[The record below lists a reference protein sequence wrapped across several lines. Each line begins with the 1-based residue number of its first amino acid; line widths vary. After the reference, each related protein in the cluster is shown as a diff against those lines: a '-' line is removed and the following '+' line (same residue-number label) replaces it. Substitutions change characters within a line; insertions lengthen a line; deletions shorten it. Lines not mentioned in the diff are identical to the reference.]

1 MEKYL
6 LLILKQEKDSAK
18 NIIASISIVLV
29 VCMIFLNILYNPF
42 LTIKPKNF
50 FDIFIIP
57 SIVLL
62 ILVIST
68 MIITYSFN
76 FYLKQNSKELGLIR
90 LMGYDLKKTIKY
102 YSIKIGI
109 LYFIAFAFS
118 ILILVIFIP
127 IIQFILYRLCSIK
140 GDVFYY
146 SWQAFIETVIIII
159 LILYIVIFYQIMY
172 INQTSVA
179 GLLKKDNIIS
189 SRKISKFLGF
199 SLPNIIYVDLFF
211 IGIIIIAM
219 LDFSGGLSIISFFG
233 VTGTYGLSKRC
244 IPMYLKNIAKK
255 NNNKDYYI
263 INSEVSLFMQQTSTL
278 LVFSILIHI
287 VLPILIGVMNGENI
301 LVFYIYNMAY
311 VLLNS
316 IICLC
321 IYKLFSSSLIEKK
334 YYYKKLYR
342 LGWTREKIKQ
352 VIYKSIV
359 LYYLILFIISI
370 LYIGAVAFSMR
381 RIDDVLLIIFLIIF
395 ECCIPFVILIDKS
408 FKLVSKIEV

>member
-1 MEKYL
+1 
-6 LLILKQEKDSAK
+6 
-18 NIIASISIVLV
+18 
-29 VCMIFLNILYNPF
+29 
-42 LTIKPKNF
+42 
-50 FDIFIIP
+50 
-57 SIVLL
+57 
-62 ILVIST
+62 
-68 MIITYSFN
+68 
-76 FYLKQNSKELGLIR
+76 
-90 LMGYDLKKTIKY
+90 
-102 YSIKIGI
+102 
-109 LYFIAFAFS
+109 
-118 ILILVIFIP
+118 
-127 IIQFILYRLCSIK
+127 
-140 GDVFYY
+140 
-146 SWQAFIETVIIII
+146 
-159 LILYIVIFYQIMY
+159 
-172 INQTSVA
+172 
-179 GLLKKDNIIS
+179 
-189 SRKISKFLGF
+189 
-199 SLPNIIYVDLFF
+199 
-211 IGIIIIAM
+211 
-219 LDFSGGLSIISFFG
+219 
-233 VTGTYGLSKRC
+233 
-244 IPMYLKNIAKK
+244 MYLKNIAKK